1 MIKYTQ
7 TAPPSEGTS
16 FRPSERAEYNEVYV
30 KGQKILRA
38 STAAAPVNAI
48 ISLNRYGFFD
58 TFAGEMSPNGK
69 FSIDIH

>member
-1 MIKYTQ
+1 MKYTQ

-30 KGQKILRA
+30 
-38 STAAAPVNAI
+38 NAI

-58 TFAGEMSPNGK
+58 TFAGEMSPMVNSVLIYIECDDNVIFK
-69 FSIDIH
+69 AIAV

>member
-30 KGQKILRA
+30 KG
-38 STAAAPVNAI
+38 
-48 ISLNRYGFFD
+48 
-58 TFAGEMSPNGK
+58 
-69 FSIDIH
+69 